1 MATDMIRA
9 LFFRTEKS
17 SRRADDKRKSG
28 VWNVRNLEM
37 KTQSETPAVNPYL
50 VIAFGVF
57 SVSTSAVLVKLAEA
71 PAGVIAFYRLFFSVL
86 LMLPVVLTRNL
97 KDIGGFSLKDLFLSA
112 VSGIFLA
119 FHFILWFESLNYTSV
134 ASSTVLVTL
143 QPLFSFAGT
152 YLLYKERITFR
163 TIVSGMV
170 AIFGSILISWGDF
183 NISREAL
190 FGDVLALIACA
201 LITGYLLFGQSVR
214 KRVSLFPYT
223 FVVYSISS
231 VTLWIYV
238 WANGQ
243 SFYPYRPQDWIYF
256 LLLAVFPTL
265 LGHTLFNWS
274 LKWVSTNVIS
284 MAILFEPVGAA
295 LLAFFILGETLKWT
309 QIIGGLIVLSG
320 LFLFSKK

>member
-1 MATDMIRA
+1 
-9 LFFRTEKS
+9 
-17 SRRADDKRKSG
+17 
-28 VWNVRNLEM
+28 M

-57 SVSTSAVLVKLAEA
+57 SVSTSAILVKLAEA

-86 LMLPVVLTRNL
+86 LMLPVILTRNL

-238 WANGQ
+238 WENGQ

>member
-1 MATDMIRA
+1 
-9 LFFRTEKS
+9 
-17 SRRADDKRKSG
+17 
-28 VWNVRNLEM
+28 M
-37 KTQSETPAVNPYL
+37 KTQSEKPAVNPYL

>member
-1 MATDMIRA
+1 
-9 LFFRTEKS
+9 
-17 SRRADDKRKSG
+17 
-28 VWNVRNLEM
+28 M

-183 NISREAL
+183 NISGEAF